1 MNLAEGWRIENDS
14 AAEWAVQQIIDLR
27 ADTEK
32 WRRHYARLMEDVESR
47 NAEKIARRM
56 AQLED
61 YFQTVPH
68 RETKT
73 TESYALPSA
82 RLVRKAQQPIYH
94 RDDETLLQ
102 WLETSAPELV
112 RAKWEP
118 NWAELKKRIVIAG
131 GAAVFAETGEIV
143 EGVRVEERGP
153 KFTVALIGTEEE

>member
-1 MNLAEGWRIENDS
+1 MTTAECWRIENDS
-14 AAEWAVQQIIDLR
+14 AAEWAVHQIIDLQ

-47 NAEKIARRM
+47 NAEKIARRT
-56 AQLED
+56 AQLEE

-82 RLVRKAQQPIYH
+82 RLVRKAQQPLYH
-94 RDDETLLQ
+94 RDDEELLR

-118 NWAELKKRIVIAG
+118 DWAELKKHIVVAG
-131 GAAVFAETGEIV
+131 GEAVFVDTGEIIK
-143 EGVRVEERGP
+143 GVRVEERGR
-153 KFTVALIGTEEE
+153 KFTVALTGPEEE